1 MNRGYPQTLS
11 LSCKSSLFDYSASS
25 SKVKVSAPSI
35 AVLAPPS
42 SLQRWGI
49 PRFLS
54 WFTDSQS
61 LGPIL
66 LYLMHLDSFGFVW
79 WCSRWEY
86 ITIFLPK
93 VFEMKVTQYFDV
105 NLSMKFS
112 LFCVFLNRPFALD
125 DHVINFVKTRG
136 QFAFEF
142 HESLKISKFTRIPM
156 ENHLG
161 VTRWQKF
168 SYKSF

>member
-1 MNRGYPQTLS
+1 MYRAYPQTLS

-61 LGPIL
+61 LGPVL

-79 WCSRWEY
+79 WCSGWEY
-86 ITIFLPK
+86 ITIFFTQSFRNESHPIFWCVSFHE
-93 VFEMKVTQYFDV
+93 VFA
-105 NLSMKFS
+105 
-112 LFCVFLNRPFALD
+112 FLRCLNSPFALD
-125 DHVINFVKTRG
+125 DHVINFVKTRR
-136 QFAFEF
+136 QFAFE
-142 HESLKISKFTRIPM
+142 
-156 ENHLG
+156 
-161 VTRWQKF
+161 
-168 SYKSF
+168 